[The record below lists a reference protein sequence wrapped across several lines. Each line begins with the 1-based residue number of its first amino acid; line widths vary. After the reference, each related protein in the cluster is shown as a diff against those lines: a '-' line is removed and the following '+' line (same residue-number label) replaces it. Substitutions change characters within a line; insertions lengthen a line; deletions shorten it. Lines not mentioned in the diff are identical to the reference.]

1 MTLSAE
7 PGSRHDA
14 AMLRRLLP
22 FVLVALTAA
31 LLPACDFVKPKTA
44 LAGFDRLPAF
54 PEPPPDPA
62 ATLELPE
69 GLITEPSPQPL
80 KEVYDRLTQVLETA
94 GFEKWLVYAYQDG
107 FAMVARWEH
116 FDENGGPAGDR
127 FPARLPAMKRG
138 GFEIDHHA
146 QVLFNA
152 APGFYRLF
160 VFLVAGGDG
169 EPSGEVPIEGDE
181 VDAGELPDELAT
193 QLARDRTVTAKV
205 YVYRRRGSARAMPE
219 PSELGAADH
228 LVAAGLFTP
237 AELGTR

>member
-1 MTLSAE
+1 MAPMSLPRVLALLLA
-7 PGSRHDA
+7 GS
-14 AMLRRLLP
+14 
-22 FVLVALTAA
+22 V
-31 LLPACDFVKPKTA
+31 LLPACGFVKSKTA

-54 PEPPPDPA
+54 PEPPPGPA
-62 ATLELPE
+62 ATLELAP
-69 GLITEPSPQPL
+69 GLITESSPQTA
-80 KEVYDRLTQVLETA
+80 KEVHGRLTQVLETA
-94 GFEKWLVYAYQDG
+94 GFEKWLIYAYQDG
-107 FAMVARWEH
+107 FALVARWEH
-116 FDENGGPAGDR
+116 FEEDGDPAGDR

-152 APGFYRLF
+152 PPGFYRLF

-181 VDAGELPDELAT
+181 VDAGELPAELA
-193 QLARDRTVTAKV
+193 QSLAADRTVTAKV